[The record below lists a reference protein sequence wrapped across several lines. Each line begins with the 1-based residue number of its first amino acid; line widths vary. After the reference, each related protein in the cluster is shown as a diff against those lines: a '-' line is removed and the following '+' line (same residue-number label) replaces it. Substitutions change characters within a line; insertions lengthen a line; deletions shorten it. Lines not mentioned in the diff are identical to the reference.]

1 MGFCL
6 KGVYSSNFEQIQ
18 FAGMLKKGGGE
29 TTREKTWKIFFKIC
43 LKFKR
48 EVTKVLITTLYCYI
62 LCKIY
67 KLFCSVYIHQVRGYG
82 RTLAV
87 TTLFTADVQNN
98 FNADDCPADIVDK
111 EYTMADINFLWTYK
125 KGIGN

>member
-1 MGFCL
+1 ML
-6 KGVYSSNFEQIQ
+6 KGCIFKQ
-18 FAGMLKKGGGE
+18 FRTNSVCGYAKKRGGE